1 MPFLGEY
8 LAAHDQVNVSIT
20 SGLRHCWVCLQKFI
34 ATLALR
40 DGSVVVHKS
49 RTAGGYYVL
58 HTKVAPHTRFDPKYG
73 DHVGQNLR
81 LGARRKKSA

>member
-1 MPFLGEY
+1 MPFVGEY
-8 LAAHDQVNVSIT
+8 LAAHDQVNVTIT
-20 SGLRHCWVCLQKFI
+20 SGLRNCRGCLQKFV

-40 DGSVVVHKS
+40 DGSVVVQKS

-73 DHVGQNLR
+73 DHVGQNFR
-81 LGARRKKSA
+81 PGARGKQSA